1 MESLNRFGMIAAT
14 SLALFAAWTPVN
26 VAALEPNML
35 TCSLKRDAN
44 DFVGTCDIPCAV
56 NALAI
61 DLDGPRSNFS
71 CTTPPRKVKATLRQQ
86 ERFDDWLGTMEG
98 KEPEDPTRFG
108 AIRPKDGKLGVA
120 KTPYGWFALTD
131 ASLDG
136 DMLTLTVIANRQLPP
151 TQDDIRI
158 INRAL
163 ELIPSHG
170 AWNKEDNRQC
180 PQNQMKLSLFCA
192 MMQATTE
199 VSGSVH
205 YRQPA
210 MQAVRE
216 VLNEVGVGRFKLH
229 RLMDYNNHPDTTLE
243 EVHALLRKAQAKLET
258 R

>member
-1 MESLNRFGMIAAT
+1 MAFNVRFA
-14 SLALFAAWTPVN
+14 
-26 VAALEPNML
+26 VAAVLLQATAMIPLASSATAEPNMI
-35 TCSLKRDAN
+35 TCTLKREGSE
-44 DFVGTCDIPCAV
+44 FKGTCDIPCAV

-61 DLDGPRSNFS
+61 NIDGPRPNFFCS
-71 CTTPPRKVKATLRQQ
+71 APARQVKTTLRQQ

-108 AIRPKDGKLGVA
+108 AIKPKDGKPGVA
-120 KTPYGWFALTD
+120 KTPYGWFTLSEAK
-131 ASLDG
+131 SEG
-136 DMLTLTVIANRQLPP
+136 DTLAMTIVANRQLPP
-151 TQDDIRI
+151 TQDDIQI
-158 INRAL
+158 IQRAL
-163 ELIPSHG
+163 ALIPSRE

-180 PQNQMKLSLFCA
+180 PPGQAKLSLFCA

-199 VSGSVH
+199 VSGGVH

-229 RLMDYNNHPDTTLE
+229 RIMDYNNHPDTTLE
-243 EVHALLRKAQAKLET
+243 EIHALLNKAKAKLEA